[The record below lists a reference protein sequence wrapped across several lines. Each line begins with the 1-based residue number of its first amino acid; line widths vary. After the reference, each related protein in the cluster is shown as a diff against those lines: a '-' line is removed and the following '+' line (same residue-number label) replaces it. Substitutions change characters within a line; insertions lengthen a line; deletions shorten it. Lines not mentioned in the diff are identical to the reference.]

1 MRKIFYGGH
10 LRPFKHVGHHPQ
22 FEHIRYPPPG
32 YEFVDDRTP
41 SIEAGRRVLKSIGQ
55 LSWAAIKNGA
65 TLPALAKF
73 IRSRSVR
80 AQVGVPLDVSLA
92 FLPSM
97 PFFLGQVPWVVEIED
112 TTTLFV
118 PFAKISGKRQ
128 DPRLFGTGGIYN
140 PGFLPALTA
149 LLQSR
154 SCRGIITH
162 VKSTADSIPVL
173 FKDPELAQKVFH
185 IPLGIRR
192 RVARKT
198 PANQEPVTILFTN
211 SWHQGATSFYLRGGV
226 DVLEAYSVI
235 FSKYR
240 GTRLVLRTKLPADLD
255 QRYRRII
262 DRCDVQVI
270 DQFLSGPEMEALFN
284 SADIYVLPS
293 ARLHVVSVL
302 QAMASGLAIIVSDG
316 WGMAEYISHGRNG
329 LIVGGRYGRTSW
341 MESNGM
347 LREDYQPLFLA
358 DPVVVN
364 GLAEA
369 LSSLI
374 KDADMRRSL
383 ADAALNE
390 VATRFSLE
398 RWNHD
403 LAMVFDRTLSA

>member
-1 MRKIFYGGH
+1 
-10 LRPFKHVGHHPQ
+10 V
-22 FEHIRYPPPG
+22 
-32 YEFVDDRTP
+32 T
-41 SIEAGRRVLKSIGQ
+41 
-55 LSWAAIKNGA
+55 
-65 TLPALAKF
+65 
-73 IRSRSVR
+73 
-80 AQVGVPLDVSLA
+80 
-92 FLPSM
+92 
-97 PFFLGQVPWVVEIED
+97 
-112 TTTLFV
+112 
-118 PFAKISGKRQ
+118 
-128 DPRLFGTGGIYN
+128 
-140 PGFLPALTA
+140 
-149 LLQSR
+149 
-154 SCRGIITH
+154 
-162 VKSTADSIPVL
+162 
-173 FKDPELAQKVFH
+173 
-185 IPLGIRR
+185 
-192 RVARKT
+192 RKT

>member
-32 YEFVDDRTP
+32 YEFVDGRRP
-41 SIEAGRRVLKSIGQ
+41 SIEAARRVLNSIAE
-55 LSWAAIKNGA
+55 LSWAAIKNGS

-97 PFFLGQVPWVVEIED
+97 PFIFGQVPWVIEIED

-118 PFAKISGKRQ
+118 PFAKISGRRQ

-140 PGFLPALTA
+140 SGFLPALKA
-149 LLQSR
+149 LLQSS

-162 VKSTADSIPVL
+162 VKSTADSIPAL
-173 FKDPELAQKVFH
+173 FQDAELAQKVFH

-192 RVARKT
+192 RMTEKT
-198 PANQEPVTILFTN
+198 RPNQEPVTILFTN
-211 SWHQGATSFYLRGGV
+211 SWHQGATSFYLRGGL

-235 FSKYR
+235 FPKHR
-240 GTRLVLRTKLPADLD
+240 GMRLVLRTKLPPDLD

-270 DQFLSGPEMEALFN
+270 DQFLSEPEMEALFN

-302 QAMASGLAIIVSDG
+302 QAMASSLAIIVSDG

-329 LIVGGRYGRTSW
+329 LIVRGRYGRTSW

-347 LREDYQPLFLA
+347 LREDYEPLFLT
-358 DPVVVN
+358 DGVVVN

-374 KDADMRRSL
+374 TDAGMRRSL
-383 ADAALNE
+383 AQAALDDI
-390 VATRFSLE
+390 ATRFSLE

-403 LAMVFDRTLSA
+403 LATAFDRALSA